1 MILDCLYANEEAG
14 NHIDILTHP
23 GDKGPFDVRTL
34 SKPAQIRVRLVEIND
49 KHRHLTVDEI
59 RVAAKY
65 DVQFV
70 IGSDAHVPE
79 KRSAPLRDRLRVPW
93 KRDWIP
99 RALSISKGYD
109 RSRKAL
115 DETDSKRGQGRA
127 DRRRCQ
133 QEERV
138 KKEMEVV
145 IITGLSGAGKTKA
158 ADWFEDKGYYCIDNM
173 PPALIKNFIELA
185 LSGAKQV
192 TKVAFV
198 VDVKEDC
205 FFTISRTS

>member
-1 MILDCLYANEEAG
+1 MTE
-14 NHIDILTHP
+14 DIVKACADT
-23 GDKGPFDVRTL
+23 GT
-34 SKPAQIRVRLVEIND
+34 LVEIND

-109 RSRKAL
+109 RSRKDLMRQTAK
-115 DETDSKRGQGRA
+115 EGQGRA
-127 DRRRCQ
+127 DRQRCQ

-185 LSGAKQV
+185 LSELNRSPRLLLWSMRGGL
-192 TKVAFV
+192 
-198 VDVKEDC
+198 